1 MRYLLDKRYLLRGW
15 QNAHTGVVDAQE
27 RTTSFLRKDEYL
39 LLIRCDGVHD
49 IDEGR
54 LSASEREFL
63 DGARRAGLIRPARFL
78 ELLADEQRYAVFPA
92 PYKEL
97 VEWSVTGACNL
108 RCRHCF
114 MSAPQAKHGSP
125 TFEQLVDVADQLAEC
140 GVFRA
145 VVTGGEPCMR
155 DDLLDL
161 VDALGER
168 GIAIEKILT
177 NGWLLDEAFLD
188 GLDAR
193 GVRTRF
199 QLSFDGVGC
208 HDFLRGVPGAEERT
222 VRAIGLLRERGHEV
236 TTALCLHRGNRH
248 ALRES
253 VNLMASLGVSGMK
266 CGAAMELGDWA
277 SPELR
282 DLQLAKEEELSV
294 YEQYIPLYFADGAPL
309 PIELG
314 GAFAYRPGE
323 TSWSIPCLKACPA
336 EDEGT
341 ALSCDM
347 LAAGF
352 FVGADGMV
360 CPCMGMADCGYARN
374 FPNLFETPLR
384 EILGSEDFTRLCHVT
399 VGEVKKHNLRCRECA
414 HAERCAGGCRMSAL
428 VAGDDYYGA
437 DPDNCRFFESDGE
450 RRITRAAEGPFA
462 AYLGQRMA
470 GGGEE
475 LR

>member
-125 TFEQLVDVADQLAEC
+125 AFEQLVDVADQLAEC

-177 NGWLLDEAFLD
+177 NGWLLDDAFLD

-253 VNLMASLGVSGMK
+253 VLDTAATDGRRVSICGYSLAGLFALWAACQTERFSGVAAVSPSVWYPGWLDYLRAHPLRAQRVYLSLGDREEKTRNPVMATVGS
-266 CGAAMELGDWA
+266 A
-277 SPELR
+277 LR
-282 DLQLAKEEELSV
+282 
-294 YEQYIPLYFADGAPL
+294 
-309 PIELG
+309 
-314 GAFAYRPGE
+314 E
-323 TSWSIPCLKACPA
+323 TQ
-336 EDEGT
+336 
-341 ALSCDM
+341 AL
-347 LAAGF
+347 LTAAGIETQLDWNPGNH
-352 FVGADGMV
+352 FVDSDKRTAR
-360 CPCMGMADCGYARN
+360 GMAWLTGNDRIPTAY
-374 FPNLFETPLR
+374 TP
-384 EILGSEDFTRLCHVT
+384 
-399 VGEVKKHNLRCRECA
+399 
-414 HAERCAGGCRMSAL
+414 
-428 VAGDDYYGA
+428 
-437 DPDNCRFFESDGE
+437 
-450 RRITRAAEGPFA
+450 
-462 AYLGQRMA
+462 
-470 GGGEE
+470 
-475 LR
+475 